1 MSKIAYLNSTFL
13 KFKDAK
19 VHIEDRGLQFSDSV
33 YEVIPFFK
41 KKLVDFEFHLK
52 RLKYSLNQLKFNII
66 IDKKKYLRIINKLII
81 HNIFDTG
88 LVYIQIT
95 RGVQNRD
102 HAYRKKLKPNII
114 IYCINRK
121 LNLPT
126 KNFKGEKAITHED
139 IRWKRRDIKSVSLLG
154 NVIAK
159 NAAVKKNAYEAILVE
174 NGIVT
179 EATASNVWIVKNK
192 QLITH
197 PANTDILRG
206 ITRES
211 IKKII
216 KKNKLKL
223 IEKKFTLNQ
232 LYKANEVFITSS
244 GNLVTPIIKIDSK
257 IINKGKIGKISL
269 QLALLYSKILKNERD

>member
-1 MSKIAYLNSTFL
+1 M
-13 KFKDAK
+13 
-19 VHIEDRGLQFSDSV
+19 
-33 YEVIPFFK
+33 
-41 KKLVDFEFHLK
+41 
-52 RLKYSLNQLKFNII
+52 
-66 IDKKKYLRIINKLII
+66 
-81 HNIFDTG
+81 
-88 LVYIQIT
+88 
-95 RGVQNRD
+95 
-102 HAYRKKLKPNII
+102 
-114 IYCINRK
+114 
-121 LNLPT
+121 
-126 KNFKGEKAITHED
+126 
-139 IRWKRRDIKSVSLLG
+139 G